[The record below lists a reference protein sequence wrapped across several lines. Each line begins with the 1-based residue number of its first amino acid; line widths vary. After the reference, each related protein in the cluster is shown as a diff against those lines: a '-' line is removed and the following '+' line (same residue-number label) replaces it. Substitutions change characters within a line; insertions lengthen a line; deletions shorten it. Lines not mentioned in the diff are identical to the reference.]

1 MMSSIMKRRDL
12 IKALGAVALAG
23 SIGARGVHAQ
33 PPAPSSKSPENSAP
47 TGPLPKVVAG
57 IAIVDSKIATEATKL
72 AQEASPPFLFNH
84 AARTFLFGA
93 LTGKASGLKVDHE
106 LLYIAC
112 ILHDIGLTEQFVG
125 DLPFEIQGAQAAR
138 RFLEAQGLAK
148 DKSAIVWD
156 GIAMHA
162 SAIGEFKQPE
172 IALVGAGAGADV
184 VGPDFSVIK
193 KGDVNEIVRAFPR
206 LKFKGEFVKTCAR
219 VVRQHP
225 RGASRGFM
233 RDIGE
238 RNVPD
243 FHPPNICDAI
253 TQAPFDE

>member
-1 MMSSIMKRRDL
+1 VKRRDS
-12 IKALGAVALAG
+12 IKALGAVALSG
-23 SIGARGVHAQ
+23 LIGVRGIHAQ
-33 PPAPSSKSPENSAP
+33 PPAPSSKSPESSAP
-47 TGPLPKVVAG
+47 LRPLPKVVAG
-57 IAIVDSKIATEATKL
+57 IAIVDSKIAMEATKL
-72 AQEASPPFLFNH
+72 AQEASPPFLFSH

-93 LTGKASGLKVDHE
+93 LTGKASGLKVDDE

-125 DLPFEIQGAQAAR
+125 DLPFEIQGAQAAS
-138 RFLEAQGLAK
+138 RFLEEHGLAK

-162 SAIGEFKQPE
+162 SAIGKFKQPE
-172 IALVGAGAGADV
+172 IALVGAGAEVDV

-193 KGDVNEIVRAFPR
+193 KADVNEVVRAFPR
-206 LKFKGEFVKTCAR
+206 LKFKGEFVKTCAS

>member
-1 MMSSIMKRRDL
+1 MKRRDL
-12 IKALGAVALAG
+12 IKALGAVALSG
-23 SIGARGVHAQ
+23 SVSVRGVHAQ
-33 PPAPSSKSPENSAP
+33 LPPRSKSPESSLP
-47 TGPLPKVVAG
+47 PGPLPKVVAG
-57 IAIVDSKIATEATKL
+57 IALVDSKIAREVTEL

-84 AARTFLFGA
+84 AVRTFLFGA
-93 LTGKASGLKVDHE
+93 LTGRASGLKVNHE

-125 DLPFEIQGAQAAR
+125 DLPFEIQGAQAAS
-138 RFLEAQGLAK
+138 RFLEEHGLAK

-162 SAIGEFKQPE
+162 SAIGQFKQPE
-172 IALVGAGAGADV
+172 IALVGAGAVADV

-193 KGDVNEIVRAFPR
+193 KRDVSEVVRAFPR
-206 LKFKGEFVKTCAR
+206 LKFKDEFVKTCVG

-225 RGASRGFM
+225 RGASRGFI
-233 RDIGE
+233 REIGE
-238 RNVPD
+238 RHVPD
-243 FHPPNICDAI
+243 FHPQNICDAI

>member
-1 MMSSIMKRRDL
+1 
-12 IKALGAVALAG
+12 
-23 SIGARGVHAQ
+23 
-33 PPAPSSKSPENSAP
+33 
-47 TGPLPKVVAG
+47 VAG
-57 IAIVDSKIATEATKL
+57 IAFVDSKIATEATKL

-125 DLPFEIQGAQAAR
+125 DLPFEIQGAQAAS
-138 RFLEAQGLAK
+138 RFLEGHGLAK
-148 DKSAIVWD
+148 DKSAVVWD

-193 KGDVNEIVRAFPR
+193 KADVNEVVRAFPR
-206 LKFKGEFVKTCAR
+206 LKFKDEFVKTCAS
-219 VVRQHP
+219 VVRQYP

>member
-1 MMSSIMKRRDL
+1 MKRRNL
-12 IKALGAVALAG
+12 IKALGAVALSG
-23 SIGARGVHAQ
+23 SIGPRGVSEQ
-33 PPAPSSKSPENSAP
+33 SRAPSSQLPGSSAP
-47 TGPLPKVVAG
+47 PGRLPKVVAG
-57 IAIVDSKIATEATKL
+57 IAIVDSKIATEASKL

-93 LTGKASGLKVDHE
+93 LIGKAWGLNVDHE

-125 DLPFEIQGAQAAR
+125 DLPFEIQGAQAAS
-138 RFLEAQGLAK
+138 RFLEEHGLAK

-184 VGPDFSVIK
+184 LGPDFSVIK
-193 KGDVNEIVRAFPR
+193 KADMNEVVRAFPR
-206 LKFKGEFVKTCAR
+206 LKFKGEFVKTCAS

-238 RNVPD
+238 RYVPD
-243 FHPPNICDAI
+243 FHPQNICDAI

>member
-1 MMSSIMKRRDL
+1 
-12 IKALGAVALAG
+12 VALSG
-23 SIGARGVHAQ
+23 SITARGVPSQ
-33 PPAPSSKSPENSAP
+33 SPPAKSLETSAP
-47 TGPLPKVVAG
+47 SRPLPKVVAG
-57 IAIVDSKIATEATKL
+57 IAIVDSKIAKEATKL

-93 LTGKASGLKVDHE
+93 LIGKASGLKVDHE

-125 DLPFEIQGAQAAR
+125 DLPFEIQGAQAAS
-138 RFLEAQGLAK
+138 RFLQENGLAK

-162 SAIGEFKQPE
+162 SAIGQFKQPE

-193 KGDVNEIVRAFPR
+193 KTDVSEVVRAFPR
-206 LKFKGEFVKTCAR
+206 FKFKDEFVKTCAD

-225 RGASRGFM
+225 SGASRGFM
-233 RDIGE
+233 HDIGE
-238 RNVPD
+238 RYVPD
-243 FHPPNICDAI
+243 FHPRNICDAI
-253 TQAPFDE
+253 TRAPFDE

>member
-1 MMSSIMKRRDL
+1 MKRRDL
-12 IKALGAVALAG
+12 IKALGAVAVSG
-23 SIGARGVHAQ
+23 SI
-33 PPAPSSKSPENSAP
+33 SAP
-47 TGPLPKVVAG
+47 GLPAHPSPSPSQSPDDVVPHAPLPKVVAG
-57 IAIVDSKIATEATKL
+57 ITLLDSKIALDATKL

-84 AARTFLFGA
+84 AVRTFLFGA

-125 DLPFEIQGAQAAR
+125 DLPFEIQGAQAAS
-138 RFLEAQGLAK
+138 RFLEAHGLAK

-193 KGDVNEIVRAFPR
+193 KADVNEVVRAFPR
-206 LKFKGEFVKTCAR
+206 LKFKDEFVKTCAS
-219 VVRQHP
+219 VVRQYP

>member
-1 MMSSIMKRRDL
+1 MD
-12 IKALGAVALAG
+12 
-23 SIGARGVHAQ
+23 
-33 PPAPSSKSPENSAP
+33 
-47 TGPLPKVVAG
+47 
-57 IAIVDSKIATEATKL
+57 D
-72 AQEASPPFLFNH
+72 
-84 AARTFLFGA
+84 
-93 LTGKASGLKVDHE
+93 E

-125 DLPFEIQGAQAAR
+125 ELPFEIQGAQAAS
-138 RFLEAQGLAK
+138 RFLEEHGLAK

-193 KGDVNEIVRAFPR
+193 KGDVNEVVRAFPR
-206 LKFKGEFVKTCAR
+206 LKFKGEFVKTCAS

-238 RNVPD
+238 RYVPD
-243 FHPPNICDAI
+243 FVPRNICDAI
-253 TQAPFDE
+253 NEAPFEE

>member
-1 MMSSIMKRRDL
+1 MKRRDL

-138 RFLEAQGLAK
+138 RFLEAHGLAK

-172 IALVGAGAGADV
+172 IALVGAGAG
-184 VGPDFSVIK
+184 GGCRGSRFL
-193 KGDVNEIVRAFPR
+193 GDQKRGR
-206 LKFKGEFVKTCAR
+206 KRDCA
-219 VVRQHP
+219 
-225 RGASRGFM
+225 G
-233 RDIGE
+233 
-238 RNVPD
+238 VP
-243 FHPPNICDAI
+243 
-253 TQAPFDE
+253 AP

>member
-1 MMSSIMKRRDL
+1 M
-12 IKALGAVALAG
+12 ALSG
-23 SIGARGVHAQ
+23 SIGPRRVHAQ
-33 PPAPSSKSPENSAP
+33 SPVPSSKSPESGAP
-47 TGPLPKVVAG
+47 PGPLPKVVAG

-84 AARTFLFGA
+84 AVRTFLFGA
-93 LTGKASGLKVDHE
+93 LTGKASDLKVDHE

-125 DLPFEIQGAQAAR
+125 DLPFEIQGAQAAS
-138 RFLEAQGLAK
+138 RFLEEHGLAK

-184 VGPDFSVIK
+184 IGPDFSVIK
-193 KGDVNEIVRAFPR
+193 KADMNAVVRAFPR
-206 LKFKGEFVKTCAR
+206 LKFKAEFANTCAG
-219 VVRQHP
+219 VVRKHP

-238 RNVPD
+238 RYVPN
-243 FHPPNICDAI
+243 FHPQNICDSI
-253 TQAPFDE
+253 IQAPFDE

>member
-1 MMSSIMKRRDL
+1 MKRRDL
-12 IKALGAVALAG
+12 IKALGAVALSG
-23 SIGARGVHAQ
+23 SIGPPGVRAQ
-33 PPAPSSKSPENSAP
+33 SRVPSFQTPG
-47 TGPLPKVVAG
+47 TGAATGRLPKVVAG
-57 IAIVDSKIATEATKL
+57 IAIVDSKIAMEATKL
-72 AQEASPPFLFNH
+72 AQETSPPFLFNH

-93 LTGKASGLKVDHE
+93 LTGKASGLHVDYE

-138 RFLEAQGLAK
+138 RFLEEHGLAK
-148 DKSAIVWD
+148 DNSAIVWD
-156 GIAMHA
+156 GIAMHT

-172 IALVGAGAGADV
+172 IAVVGAGAGADV
-184 VGPDFSVIK
+184 LGPDFSVIK
-193 KGDVNEIVRAFPR
+193 RADVNEVLRAFPR
-206 LKFKGEFVKTCAR
+206 LKFKDEFVKTCAG

-238 RNVPD
+238 RYVPD

-253 TQAPFDE
+253 MHAPFDE

>member
-1 MMSSIMKRRDL
+1 MKRRDL
-12 IKALGAVALAG
+12 IKALGAVALSG
-23 SIGARGVHAQ
+23 SISARGVHAQ
-33 PPAPSSKSPENSAP
+33 PPQRSKSSESSALP
-47 TGPLPKVVAG
+47 GPLPKAVAG
-57 IAIVDSKIATEATKL
+57 ITIVDSEIAREATKL
-72 AQEASPPFLFNH
+72 AQEASSPFLFNH
-84 AARTFLFGA
+84 AVRTFLFGA
-93 LTGKASGLKVDHE
+93 LTGRESGLKVDHE

-125 DLPFEIQGAQAAR
+125 DLPFEIQGAQAAS
-138 RFLEAQGLAK
+138 RFLEEHGLAK

-162 SAIGEFKQPE
+162 SAIAQFKQPE
-172 IALVGAGAGADV
+172 IALVAAGAEADV
-184 VGPDFSVIK
+184 IGPNFSVIK
-193 KGDVNEIVRAFPR
+193 KADVSEVVQAFPR
-206 LKFKGEFVKTCAR
+206 LKFKDEFVKTCIG

-238 RNVPD
+238 RHVPD
-243 FHPPNICDAI
+243 FHPRNICDAI

>member
-1 MMSSIMKRRDL
+1 MKRRDL
-12 IKALGAVALAG
+12 IKALGAVALSG
-23 SIGARGVHAQ
+23 SISARGVHAQ
-33 PPAPSSKSPENSAP
+33 SPAPSKSTESSAP
-47 TGPLPKVVAG
+47 PGPLPKVVAG
-57 IAIVDSKIATEATKL
+57 ITIVDSKIAREATKL

-93 LTGKASGLKVDHE
+93 LTGKELGLKVDHE

-125 DLPFEIQGAQAAR
+125 DLPFEIQGAQAAS
-138 RFLEAQGLAK
+138 RFLEEHGLAK

-162 SAIGEFKQPE
+162 SAIGQFKQPE
-172 IALVGAGAGADV
+172 IALVAAGAGADV

-193 KGDVNEIVRAFPR
+193 KADVSEVVRAFPR
-206 LKFKGEFVKTCAR
+206 LKFKDEFVKTCVG
-219 VVRQHP
+219 VVRRHP

-238 RNVPD
+238 RHVPD
-243 FHPPNICDAI
+243 FHPRNICDAI

>member
-1 MMSSIMKRRDL
+1 MKRRDL
-12 IKALGAVALAG
+12 IKALGAVALSG
-23 SIGARGVHAQ
+23 SISARGGHTQ
-33 PPAPSSKSPENSAP
+33 PPPSNSAENSAP
-47 TGPLPKVVAG
+47 LGSLPKVVAG

-72 AQEASPPFLFNH
+72 AQQASSPFLFNH

-93 LTGKASGLKVDHE
+93 LTGKASGLKVDQE

-112 ILHDIGLTEQFVG
+112 ILHDIGLTEQFIG
-125 DLPFEIQGAQAAR
+125 DLPFEIQGAQAAS
-138 RFLEAQGLAK
+138 RFLEEHGLAK

-162 SAIGEFKQPE
+162 SAIGQFRQPE

-184 VGPDFSVIK
+184 IGPDFSVIK
-193 KGDVNEIVRAFPR
+193 KADVSEVVRAFPR
-206 LKFKGEFVKTCAR
+206 LKFKNEFVKTCAG

-238 RNVPD
+238 RYVPD
-243 FHPPNICDAI
+243 FHPRNICDAI
-253 TQAPFDE
+253 NEAPFDE

>member
-1 MMSSIMKRRDL
+1 
-12 IKALGAVALAG
+12 
-23 SIGARGVHAQ
+23 
-33 PPAPSSKSPENSAP
+33 
-47 TGPLPKVVAG
+47 
-57 IAIVDSKIATEATKL
+57 IATEATKL

-125 DLPFEIQGAQAAR
+125 DLPFEIQGAQAAS
-138 RFLEAQGLAK
+138 RFLEGHGLAK
-148 DKSAIVWD
+148 DKSAVVWY

-184 VGPDFSVIK
+184 VGPDFSVVDTA
-193 KGDVNEIVRAFPR
+193 DVKDVVLTFACV
-206 LKFKGEFVKTCAR
+206 KFKHEFVKK
-219 VVRQHP
+219 
-225 RGASRGFM
+225 
-233 RDIGE
+233 
-238 RNVPD
+238 
-243 FHPPNICDAI
+243 
-253 TQAPFDE
+253 

>member
-1 MMSSIMKRRDL
+1 MKRRDL
-12 IKALGAVALAG
+12 IKALGAVALSG
-23 SIGARGVHAQ
+23 SIGPRAVRAQ
-33 PPAPSSKSPENSAP
+33 PLAPSYKSPESSAP
-47 TGPLPKVVAG
+47 TGLRPKVVAG
-57 IAIVDSKIATEATKL
+57 VAIVDSKIATEATKL

-84 AARTFLFGA
+84 AVRTFLFGA
-93 LTGKASGLKVDHE
+93 LSGKAAGIKVDHE
-106 LLYIAC
+106 LLFLAC
-112 ILHDIGLTEQFVG
+112 ILHDIGLTERFVG
-125 DLPFEIQGAQAAR
+125 DLPFEIAGAQAAS
-138 RFLEAQGLAK
+138 RFLEEHGLAK

-172 IALVGAGAGADV
+172 IALVGAGAAADV

-193 KGDVNEIVRAFPR
+193 KADVNEVVRSFPR
-206 LKFKGEFVKTCAR
+206 LKFKGEFVKTCAS

-225 RGASRGFM
+225 RAAVRGFM

-238 RNVPD
+238 RYVPD

>member
-1 MMSSIMKRRDL
+1 MKRRDL
-12 IKALGAVALAG
+12 IKALGAVALSG
-23 SIGARGVHAQ
+23 SIGARSVDAES
-33 PPAPSSKSPENSAP
+33 PPPPSQSPESSAP
-47 TGPLPKVVAG
+47 PGPLPKVVAG
-57 IAIVDSKIATEATKL
+57 IAIVDSQIAREATKL

-112 ILHDIGLTEQFVG
+112 ILHDIGLTEQFAG
-125 DLPFEIQGAQAAR
+125 DLPFEIQGAQAAGQ
-138 RFLEAQGLAK
+138 FLEKHGLAK
-148 DKSAIVWD
+148 DRTAIVWD

-162 SAIGEFKQPE
+162 SAIGQFKQPE

-193 KGDVNEIVRAFPR
+193 KADATEVVRMFPR
-206 LKFKGEFVKTCAR
+206 LGFKDEFVKTCAG

-225 RGASRGFM
+225 SGASRGFM
-233 RDIGE
+233 RDVGE
-238 RNVPD
+238 RYVPD
-243 FHPPNICDAI
+243 FHPRNICDAI

>member
-1 MMSSIMKRRDL
+1 MKRRDL
-12 IKALGAVALAG
+12 IKALGAVALSD
-23 SIGARGVHAQ
+23 SIGVRGIHAQ
-33 PPAPSSKSPENSAP
+33 PPAPSSKSPESSAP
-47 TGPLPKVVAG
+47 LRPLPKVVAG
-57 IAIVDSKIATEATKL
+57 IAIVDSKIAMEATKL

-93 LTGKASGLKVDHE
+93 LTGKASGLKVDDE

-125 DLPFEIQGAQAAR
+125 DLPFEIQGAQAAS
-138 RFLEAQGLAK
+138 RFLEEHGLAK

-193 KGDVNEIVRAFPR
+193 KADVNEVVRAFPR
-206 LKFKGEFVKTCAR
+206 LKFKGEFIN
-219 VVRQHP
+219 
-225 RGASRGFM
+225 FM

-238 RNVPD
+238 RYVPD
-243 FHPPNICDAI
+243 FHPGNICDAI

>member
-1 MMSSIMKRRDL
+1 MKRRDL
-12 IKALGAVALAG
+12 IKALGAVALSG
-23 SIGARGVHAQ
+23 SIGAPGVHAQ
-33 PPAPSSKSPENSAP
+33 PPKPSSKSSESNAP
-47 TGPLPKVVAG
+47 PGPLPKVVAG
-57 IAIVDSKIATEATKL
+57 IAFVDSKIATEATKL

-125 DLPFEIQGAQAAR
+125 DLPFEIQGAQAAS
-138 RFLEAQGLAK
+138 RFLEAHGLAK

-162 SAIGEFKQPE
+162 AAIGEFKQPE

-184 VGPDFSVIK
+184 VGPDF
-193 KGDVNEIVRAFPR
+193 
-206 LKFKGEFVKTCAR
+206 
-219 VVRQHP
+219 
-225 RGASRGFM
+225 
-233 RDIGE
+233 
-238 RNVPD
+238 
-243 FHPPNICDAI
+243 
-253 TQAPFDE
+253 

>member
-1 MMSSIMKRRDL
+1 MNRRDL
-12 IKALGAVALAG
+12 IKALGAVALSG
-23 SIGARGVHAQ
+23 SISARHGHAQ
-33 PPAPSSKSPENSAP
+33 STLPPSKSPESNAP
-47 TGPLPKVVAG
+47 LRPLPKLVAG
-57 IAIVDSKIATEATKL
+57 INIVDSKIATEATKL
-72 AQEASPPFLFNH
+72 AQEASPLFLFNH
-84 AARTFLFGA
+84 AARTFFFSA
-93 LTGKASGLKVDHE
+93 LIGKASGLKVDHE

-125 DLPFEIQGAQAAR
+125 DPPFEIQGAQAAS
-138 RFLEAQGLAK
+138 RFLEEHGLAK

-162 SAIGEFKQPE
+162 SAIGQFKQPE

-184 VGPDFSVIK
+184 IGPDFSVIK
-193 KGDVNEIVRAFPR
+193 KADASEVVRAFPR
-206 LKFKGEFVKTCAR
+206 LKFKAEFVKTCAG

-238 RNVPD
+238 RCVPD
-243 FHPPNICDAI
+243 FHPRNICDAI
-253 TQAPFDE
+253 NEAPFDE

>member
-1 MMSSIMKRRDL
+1 MKRRDL
-12 IKALGAVALAG
+12 IKALGAVALSG
-23 SIGARGVHAQ
+23 SIGAPGVHAQ
-33 PPAPSSKSPENSAP
+33 PPKPSSKSSESNAP
-47 TGPLPKVVAG
+47 PGPLPKVVAG
-57 IAIVDSKIATEATKL
+57 IAFVDSKIATEATKL

-125 DLPFEIQGAQAAR
+125 DLPFEIQGAQAAS
-138 RFLEAQGLAK
+138 RFLEAHGLAK

-162 SAIGEFKQPE
+162 AAIGEFKQPE

-184 VGPDFSVIK
+184 VGPDFSVIQK
-193 KGDVNEIVRAFPR
+193 AEVNEVVRAFPR
-206 LKFKGEFVKTCAR
+206 LKFKGEFVKTCAS

-238 RNVPD
+238 RYVPD